1 MRSERRGSMGESQPQ
16 FDRWSFRLL
25 LAFVGV
31 AAVALLYASEWYL
44 PPIANTAFWNAL
56 VAFALLGIASDSAFL
71 PVPRISRA
79 RVGSSVVFIPFLASV
94 LPVSQRWPVVIVG
107 ITGLF
112 AHYVV
117 RRKELIRALFN
128 TAQYMLFISLGALV

>member
-1 MRSERRGSMGESQPQ
+1 MGENHPH

-25 LAFVGV
+25 LAAVSV
-31 AAVALLYASEWYL
+31 AASLLLFAPEWYI

-56 VAFALLGIASDSAFL
+56 MAFALLGIASDSAFL

-94 LPVSQRWPVVIVG
+94 LLFPPPWPLQAWLR
-107 ITGLF
+107 T
-112 AHYVV
+112 
-117 RRKELIRALFN
+117 
-128 TAQYMLFISLGALV
+128 T